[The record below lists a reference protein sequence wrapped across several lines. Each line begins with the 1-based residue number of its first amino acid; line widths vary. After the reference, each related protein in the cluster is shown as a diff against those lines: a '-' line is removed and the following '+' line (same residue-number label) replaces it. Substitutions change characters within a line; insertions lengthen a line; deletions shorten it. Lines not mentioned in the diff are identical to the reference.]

1 MGNGKFKKQQ
11 IKATILLEAL
21 LALGIFSIIASL
33 LLHQISYSRRE
44 TLAIL
49 QKEEVL
55 RVAQMALQTGQDQL
69 QLNGIQVQVQRNK
82 DQIRVFYQGEELI
95 HVEKR

>member
-1 MGNGKFKKQQ
+1 MGNLKKQQ

-21 LALGIFSIIASL
+21 LALGVFSIIASL

-49 QKEEVL
+49 QNEEVL
-55 RVAQMALQTGQDQL
+55 RVAQMAFQTGQDQL

>member
-1 MGNGKFKKQQ
+1 MGNLKKQQ

-69 QLNGIQVQVQRNK
+69 QLNGIQVHVQRNK

>member
-1 MGNGKFKKQQ
+1 MGNLKKQQ

-69 QLNGIQVQVQRNK
+69 QLNGIQVQVQRNM

>member
-1 MGNGKFKKQQ
+1 MGNLKKQQ

-21 LALGIFSIIASL
+21 LALGVFSIIASL

>member
-1 MGNGKFKKQQ
+1 MGNLKKQQ

-21 LALGIFSIIASL
+21 LALGVFSIIASL

-49 QKEEVL
+49 QKEEIL
-55 RVAQMALQTGQDQL
+55 RVAQMAIQTGQDQL
-69 QLNGIQVQVQRNK
+69 QLNGIQVQVKRNK

>member
-1 MGNGKFKKQQ
+1 MGNLKKQQ

-21 LALGIFSIIASL
+21 LALGVFSIIASL

-55 RVAQMALQTGQDQL
+55 RVAQMAFQTGQDQL

>member
-1 MGNGKFKKQQ
+1 MGNLKKQQ

-21 LALGIFSIIASL
+21 LALGVFSIIASL

-49 QKEEVL
+49 QNEEVL

>member
-1 MGNGKFKKQQ
+1 MGNLKKQQ

-69 QLNGIQVQVQRNK
+69 QLNGIQVPVQRNK

>member
-1 MGNGKFKKQQ
+1 MGNLKKQQ

-55 RVAQMALQTGQDQL
+55 RVSQMALQTGQDQL

>member
-1 MGNGKFKKQQ
+1 MGNLKKQQ

-55 RVAQMALQTGQDQL
+55 RVAQMAPQTEQDQL

>member
-1 MGNGKFKKQQ
+1 MGNLKKQQ

-21 LALGIFSIIASL
+21 LALGVFSIIASL
-33 LLHQISYSRRE
+33 LLHQISSSRRE

-55 RVAQMALQTGQDQL
+55 RVSQMALQTGQDQL

>member
-1 MGNGKFKKQQ
+1 MGNLKKQQ

-49 QKEEVL
+49 QNEEVL

-82 DQIRVFYQGEELI
+82 EQIRVFYQGEELI

>member
-1 MGNGKFKKQQ
+1 MGNLKKQQ

-21 LALGIFSIIASL
+21 LALGVFSIIASL
-33 LLHQISYSRRE
+33 LLHQISSSRRE

>member
-1 MGNGKFKKQQ
+1 MGNLKKQQ
-11 IKATILLEAL
+11 LKATILLEAL
-21 LALGIFSIIASL
+21 LALGVFSIIASL

>member
-1 MGNGKFKKQQ
+1 MGNLKKQQ
-11 IKATILLEAL
+11 VKATILLEAL
-21 LALGIFSIIASL
+21 LALGVFSIIASL

>member
-1 MGNGKFKKQQ
+1 M
-11 IKATILLEAL
+11 LEAL
-21 LALGIFSIIASL
+21 LALGVFAIIASL
-33 LLHQISYSRRE
+33 LLHQISNSRRE

-49 QKEEVL
+49 QNEEVL

>member
-1 MGNGKFKKQQ
+1 M
-11 IKATILLEAL
+11 LEAL
-21 LALGIFSIIASL
+21 LAIGIFSIIASL

-49 QKEEVL
+49 QNEEVL

>member
-1 MGNGKFKKQQ
+1 M
-11 IKATILLEAL
+11 LEAL
-21 LALGIFSIIASL
+21 LALGVFSIIASL

>member
-1 MGNGKFKKQQ
+1 MGNLKKQQ

-21 LALGIFSIIASL
+21 LALGVFSIIASL

-55 RVAQMALQTGQDQL
+55 RVAQMALQTEQDQL

>member
-1 MGNGKFKKQQ
+1 MGNLKKQQ
-11 IKATILLEAL
+11 VKATILLEAL
-21 LALGIFSIIASL
+21 LALGVFSIIASL
-33 LLHQISYSRRE
+33 LLHQISNSRRE

-49 QKEEVL
+49 QNEEVL

>member
-1 MGNGKFKKQQ
+1 MGNLKKQQ
-11 IKATILLEAL
+11 VKATILLEAL
-21 LALGIFSIIASL
+21 LALGVFSIIASL

-49 QKEEVL
+49 QNEEVL

>member
-1 MGNGKFKKQQ
+1 M
-11 IKATILLEAL
+11 LEAL

>member
-1 MGNGKFKKQQ
+1 MGNLKKQQ
-11 IKATILLEAL
+11 VKATILLEAL
-21 LALGIFSIIASL
+21 LALGVFAIIASL
-33 LLHQISYSRRE
+33 LLHQISNSRRE

-49 QKEEVL
+49 QNEEVL

>member
-1 MGNGKFKKQQ
+1 MGNLKKQQ

-21 LALGIFSIIASL
+21 LALCIFSIIASL

-55 RVAQMALQTGQDQL
+55 RVAQVALQTGQDQL

>member
-1 MGNGKFKKQQ
+1 MGNLKKQQ

-49 QKEEVL
+49 QNEEVL

>member
-1 MGNGKFKKQQ
+1 MGNLKKQQ

-21 LALGIFSIIASL
+21 LALGVFSIIASL

-49 QKEEVL
+49 QNKEVL

>member
-1 MGNGKFKKQQ
+1 MGNLKKQQ

-21 LALGIFSIIASL
+21 LALGVFAIIASL
-33 LLHQISYSRRE
+33 LLHQISNSRRE

-49 QKEEVL
+49 QNEEVL

>member
-1 MGNGKFKKQQ
+1 MGNLKKQQ
-11 IKATILLEAL
+11 VKATILLEAL
-21 LALGIFSIIASL
+21 LALGVFAIIASL
-33 LLHQISYSRRE
+33 LLHQISYSRGE

-69 QLNGIQVQVQRNK
+69 QLNGILVQVQRNK

>member
-1 MGNGKFKKQQ
+1 MGNLKKQH

-21 LALGIFSIIASL
+21 LALGVFSIIASL

-49 QKEEVL
+49 QNEEVL

>member
-1 MGNGKFKKQQ
+1 MGNLKKQQ
-11 IKATILLEAL
+11 IKATILLEAM
-21 LALGIFSIIASL
+21 LALGVFSIIASL

>member
-1 MGNGKFKKQQ
+1 MGNLKKQQ
-11 IKATILLEAL
+11 VKATILLEAL
-21 LALGIFSIIASL
+21 LALGVFSIIASL

-55 RVAQMALQTGQDQL
+55 RVAQMALQTEQDQL

>member
-1 MGNGKFKKQQ
+1 MGNLKKQQ

-21 LALGIFSIIASL
+21 LALGVFSIIASL
-33 LLHQISYSRRE
+33 LLHQISNSRRE

-49 QKEEVL
+49 QNEEVL

>member
-1 MGNGKFKKQQ
+1 MGNLKKQQ

>member
-1 MGNGKFKKQQ
+1 MGNLKKQQ

-49 QKEEVL
+49 QNEEVL

-82 DQIRVFYQGEELI
+82 DQIRVFYQEEELI

>member
-1 MGNGKFKKQQ
+1 MGNLKKQR

>member
-1 MGNGKFKKQQ
+1 MGNLKKQQ

-55 RVAQMALQTGQDQL
+55 LVAQMALQTGQDQL

>member
-1 MGNGKFKKQQ
+1 MGNLKKQQ

-49 QKEEVL
+49 QHEEVL

>member
-1 MGNGKFKKQQ
+1 MGNLKKQQ

-55 RVAQMALQTGQDQL
+55 RVAQVALQTGQDQL
-69 QLNGIQVQVQRNK
+69 QLNGRQVQVQRNK

>member
-1 MGNGKFKKQQ
+1 MGNLKKQQ

-69 QLNGIQVQVQRNK
+69 QLNGIQVQVKRNK

-95 HVEKR
+95 HVEKS